1 MFRHCLVSY
10 DLEYIEVSFLL
21 QHYLS
26 LKKSWIRY
34 YFTIEDLE
42 ALIDD
47 FKSTVQQSIRE

>member
-47 FKSTVQQSIRE
+47 FRSTVQQSIRE